1 MFIPTPNQA
10 NTTSTT
16 TLCNNTQRQNP
27 RRSAYLPFQSC
38 SEQHLGCQTPA
49 GFRGLDSGPSDGIL
63 LGSMATLSEAPQSHL
78 FGIRETPGAGRGVF
92 AKQDIAKGTVVYVAD
107 DLSAHV
113 LFREYRNE
121 VCWQCFWYDRGRK
134 LPIRDPDHGV
144 AFCSEPCQTEWNGR
158 HDLDCLQAWRQLEAQ
173 VKRSGSNTDEFE
185 GAVRPS
191 PSEIERKWKV
201 AEQSVRLLRGAPQQ
215 RRVKKELAR
224 LVAASVDAGRFS
236 ADVVS
241 FQLNA
246 VMARHIDAEQWPAIL
261 ALEEDARPYSSA
273 TDLERHIASYYFLA
287 LVLPEKLAQIASAEM
302 LGTVKGREVRN
313 SFGIRSLDD
322 EGSEF
327 FGWGVWP
334 SASYFN
340 HNCDPNT
347 DKERVGRTW
356 VFRAQRD
363 IAADEEICISY
374 LGKDM
379 GILREERNALL
390 KKTWGFD
397 CICQRCRGDDT

>member
-1 MFIPTPNQA
+1 
-10 NTTSTT
+10 
-16 TLCNNTQRQNP
+16 
-27 RRSAYLPFQSC
+27 
-38 SEQHLGCQTPA
+38 
-49 GFRGLDSGPSDGIL
+49 
-63 LGSMATLSEAPQSHL
+63 MATLSQAPQSHL
-78 FGIRETPGAGRGVF
+78 FDIRETPGAGRGVF
-92 AKQDIAKGTVVYVAD
+92 AKQDIARGTVVYVAD

-134 LPIRDPDHGV
+134 LPIRDPDHGLS
-144 AFCSEPCQTEWNGR
+144 FCSEPCQAEWNGR

-173 VKRSGSNTDEFE
+173 VKRSGSNTDEFAN
-185 GAVRPS
+185 AVRPA
-191 PSEIERKWKV
+191 PSEIESKWK
-201 AEQSVRLLRGAPQQ
+201 AAAQSVKLLRGAPQQ
-215 RRVKKELAR
+215 RRSKKGLSR
-224 LVAASVDAGRFS
+224 LVAASVEAGRFS

-246 VMARHIDAEQWPAIL
+246 VLARHMEPGQWPAIL
-261 ALEEDARPYSSA
+261 ALEEDSQPYSSA

-287 LVLPEKLAQIASAEM
+287 LVLPENLAQIASAEM
-302 LGTVKGREVRN
+302 LGTFKGREVRN

-356 VFRAQRD
+356 VFRAKRD
-363 IAADEEICISY
+363 IAANEEICISY

-379 GILREERNALL
+379 SILREERSALL

-397 CICQRCRGDDT
+397 CICQRCKGDDT

>member
-1 MFIPTPNQA
+1 
-10 NTTSTT
+10 
-16 TLCNNTQRQNP
+16 
-27 RRSAYLPFQSC
+27 
-38 SEQHLGCQTPA
+38 
-49 GFRGLDSGPSDGIL
+49 
-63 LGSMATLSEAPQSHL
+63 MASLSQAPQSEL
-78 FGIRETPGAGRGVF
+78 FGIRQTPGAGRGVF

-121 VCWQCFWYDRGRK
+121 VCWECFWYDRGKK
-134 LPIRDPDHGV
+134 LPIRDPDHGLT
-144 AFCSEPCQTEWNGR
+144 FCSGDCQTKWMER
-158 HDLDCLQAWRQLEAQ
+158 HNADCLSVWRHLELQ
-173 VKRSGSNTDEFE
+173 VKRSGSNTDEFAN
-185 GAVRPS
+185 AVRPAQA
-191 PSEIERKWKV
+191 EIESKWR
-201 AEQSVRLLRGAPQQ
+201 AAAQAVRQLRGSPQ
-215 RRVKKELAR
+215 RGSKKEKKELAR
-224 LVAASVDAGRFS
+224 LLAASADAGLFS

-246 VMARHIDAEQWPAIL
+246 VLSRFVDPGQWPATL
-261 ALEEDARPYSSA
+261 ALEEDAQPYSST

-287 LVLPEKLAQIASAEM
+287 LTLPDELARMASAEM
-302 LGTVKGREVRN
+302 LSTVKGREVRN

-322 EGSEF
+322 EGCEF

-356 VFRAQRD
+356 VFKAKRD

-379 GILREERNALL
+379 SVLREERNALL
-390 KKTWGFD
+390 KKTWGFH
-397 CICQRCRGDDT
+397 CICQRCRGVDE

>member
-1 MFIPTPNQA
+1 
-10 NTTSTT
+10 
-16 TLCNNTQRQNP
+16 
-27 RRSAYLPFQSC
+27 
-38 SEQHLGCQTPA
+38 
-49 GFRGLDSGPSDGIL
+49 
-63 LGSMATLSEAPQSHL
+63 MATLSQAPQSHL
-78 FGIRETPGAGRGVF
+78 FSIQETPGAGRGVF
-92 AKQDIAKGTVVYVAD
+92 AEQDIVKGTVVYVAD

-134 LPIRDPDHGV
+134 LPIRDADHGV
-144 AFCSEPCQTEWNGR
+144 AFCSERCQTGWNGR

-191 PSEIERKWKV
+191 PSEIESKWKG

-215 RRVKKELAR
+215 RRSKKELAR

-241 FQLNA
+241 FQFNA
-246 VMARHIDAEQWPAIL
+246 VMAQHIDPEQWPAIL
-261 ALEEDARPYSSA
+261 ALEEDARPYSST

-287 LVLPEKLAQIASAEM
+287 LVLPEKLAQLASAEM

-356 VFRAQRD
+356 VFRAKRD
-363 IAADEEICISY
+363 IAAGEEICISY
-374 LGKDM
+374 LGNDM
-379 GILREERNALL
+379 GILREERSALL
-390 KKTWGFD
+390 NKTWGFD
-397 CICQRCRGDDT
+397 CICRRCRGDDR

>member
-1 MFIPTPNQA
+1 M
-10 NTTSTT
+10 
-16 TLCNNTQRQNP
+16 
-27 RRSAYLPFQSC
+27 
-38 SEQHLGCQTPA
+38 
-49 GFRGLDSGPSDGIL
+49 
-63 LGSMATLSEAPQSHL
+63 GSLSQVPQSQL
-78 FGIRETPGAGRGVF
+78 FSIRETPGAGRGVF
-92 AKQDIAKGTVVYVAD
+92 ATKNIARGTEVHVAD

-121 VCWQCFWYDRGRK
+121 VCWQCFSYDRGRK
-134 LPIRDPDHGV
+134 LPIRDPDHGL
-144 AFCSEPCQTEWNGR
+144 AFCSEGCQRKWNGR
-158 HDLDCLQAWRQLEAQ
+158 HDRECLQAWRQLEIQ
-173 VKRSGSNTDEFE
+173 VKKSGSNTDEFA
-185 GAVRPS
+185 GAVRPG
-191 PSEIERKWKV
+191 PAEIESKWRA
-201 AEQSVRLLRGAPQQ
+201 AEQTVKQLRGAPQQ
-215 RRVKKELAR
+215 HRSKKELAG
-224 LVAASVDAGRFS
+224 LVAASADAGRFS

-246 VMARHIDAEQWPAIL
+246 VLARHMDPGQWPAIL
-261 ALEEDARPYSSA
+261 ALEEDTRPYSSA
-273 TDLERHIASYYFLA
+273 TDLDRHIASYCFLA
-287 LVLPEKLAQIASAEM
+287 LALPEELARIASAEM

-322 EGSEF
+322 DGCEF

-356 VFRAQRD
+356 VFRAKRD
-363 IAADEEICISY
+363 IAAGEEICISY

-379 GILREERNALL
+379 GILREERTALL

-397 CICQRCRGDDT
+397 CICQRCKGDDR

>member
-1 MFIPTPNQA
+1 MATDPD
-10 NTTSTT
+10 
-16 TLCNNTQRQNP
+16 QRGGV
-27 RRSAYLPFQSC
+27 SLS
-38 SEQHLGCQTPA
+38 
-49 GFRGLDSGPSDGIL
+49 
-63 LGSMATLSEAPQSHL
+63 SMATLSQAPESEL

-92 AKQDIAKGTVVYVAD
+92 AKQAVAKGTVIYIAD

-121 VCWQCFWYDRGRK
+121 VCWQCFWYDRGKK
-134 LPIRDPDHGV
+134 LPIRDPDHGL
-144 AFCSEPCQTEWNGR
+144 AFCSEDCQGKWIER
-158 HDLDCLQAWRQLEAQ
+158 HDPDCLSVWRHLEAQ
-173 VKRSGSNTDEFE
+173 VKKSGSNTDEFAN
-185 GAVRPS
+185 AVRPARA
-191 PSEIERKWKV
+191 EIESKWRTAAQAV
-201 AEQSVRLLRGAPQQ
+201 QQLRGSPH
-215 RRVKKELAR
+215 RGSKKGKKELAR
-224 LVAASVDAGRFS
+224 LLVASVDAGLFS

-246 VMARHIDAEQWPAIL
+246 VLSRYTDPDQWLGTL
-261 ALEEDARPYSSA
+261 ALEEDAQPYSST
-273 TDLERHIASYYFLA
+273 TDLERHIASYYFLS
-287 LVLPEKLAQIASAEM
+287 LMLPDELAKIASAEM
-302 LGTVKGREVRN
+302 LRNVKGREVRN

-322 EGSEF
+322 EGCEF

-356 VFRAQRD
+356 VFRAKRG

-390 KKTWGFD
+390 KKTWGFE
-397 CICQRCRGDDT
+397 CICQRCNGADI

>member
-1 MFIPTPNQA
+1 
-10 NTTSTT
+10 
-16 TLCNNTQRQNP
+16 
-27 RRSAYLPFQSC
+27 
-38 SEQHLGCQTPA
+38 
-49 GFRGLDSGPSDGIL
+49 
-63 LGSMATLSEAPQSHL
+63 MATLSQAPQSEL

-92 AKQDIAKGTVVYVAD
+92 ARQDIAKGTVIYVAD

-134 LPIRDPDHGV
+134 LPIRDPDYGL
-144 AFCSEPCQTEWNGR
+144 AFCSEPCRAKWNER
-158 HDLDCLQAWRQLEAQ
+158 HDLDCLKAWGQLEAQ
-173 VKRSGSNTDEFE
+173 VRRSGSNTDEFE
-185 GAVRPS
+185 GAVRPD
-191 PSEIERKWKV
+191 PPEIESQWRT
-201 AEQSVRLLRGAPQQ
+201 AEQSVKQLRAAPQQ
-215 RRVKKELAR
+215 RRPKKELAR

-246 VMARHIDAEQWPAIL
+246 VMAQHLDAAQWPATL

-287 LVLPEKLAQIASAEM
+287 LVLPEKLARVATAEM

-347 DKERVGRTW
+347 DKERIGRTW
-356 VFRAQRD
+356 VFRARRD
-363 IAADEEICISY
+363 IAAGEEICISY

-379 GILREERNALL
+379 GILREERTALL
-390 KKTWGFD
+390 RKTWGFD
-397 CICQRCRGDDT
+397 CICQRCRGGDT

>member
-1 MFIPTPNQA
+1 
-10 NTTSTT
+10 
-16 TLCNNTQRQNP
+16 
-27 RRSAYLPFQSC
+27 
-38 SEQHLGCQTPA
+38 
-49 GFRGLDSGPSDGIL
+49 
-63 LGSMATLSEAPQSHL
+63 MATLSQAPQSEL

-92 AKQDIAKGTVVYVAD
+92 AKKDIARGTVIYVAD

-134 LPIRDPDHGV
+134 LPIRDPDHGIT
-144 AFCSEPCQTEWNGR
+144 FCSERCQTDWIKR
-158 HDLDCLQAWRQLEAQ
+158 HDPDSLSVWRHLETQ
-173 VKRSGSNTDEFE
+173 VKRSGSNTDEFAN
-185 GAVRPS
+185 AVRPGQ
-191 PSEIERKWKV
+191 SEIESKWRTD
-201 AEQSVRLLRGAPQQ
+201 EQAVKQLRGSPS
-215 RRVKKELAR
+215 RGSKKELAR
-224 LVAASVDAGRFS
+224 LFAASVDAGLFS
-236 ADVVS
+236 ADVAS

-246 VMARHIDAEQWPAIL
+246 VLSRHIDPGQWSATL
-261 ALEEDARPYSSA
+261 ALEEDPRPYSST
-273 TDLERHIASYYFLA
+273 TDLERHITSYYFLA
-287 LVLPEKLAQIASAEM
+287 LMLPGELAQIASAEM
-302 LGTVKGREVRN
+302 LRTVKGREVRN

-322 EGSEF
+322 EGCEF

-356 VFRAQRD
+356 VFKAKRD
-363 IAADEEICISY
+363 IVADEEICISY

-390 KKTWGFD
+390 KKTWGFE
-397 CICQRCRGDDT
+397 CVCQRCRGDDN

>member
-1 MFIPTPNQA
+1 M
-10 NTTSTT
+10 S
-16 TLCNNTQRQNP
+16 
-27 RRSAYLPFQSC
+27 S
-38 SEQHLGCQTPA
+38 
-49 GFRGLDSGPSDGIL
+49 
-63 LGSMATLSEAPQSHL
+63 LSQLPQSEL
-78 FGIRETPGAGRGVF
+78 FSIRETPGAGRGVF
-92 AKQDIAKGTVVYVAD
+92 ATKDIPRGTEVHVAD

-121 VCWQCFWYDRGRK
+121 VCWQCFSYDRGRK
-134 LPIRDPDHGV
+134 LPIRDPDHGL
-144 AFCSEPCQTEWNGR
+144 AFCSDGCQMKWNGR
-158 HDLDCLQAWRQLEAQ
+158 HDLQCLQAWRQLETQ
-173 VKRSGSNTDEFE
+173 VKQSGSNTDEFA
-185 GAVRPS
+185 GAVRPD
-191 PSEIERKWKV
+191 PAEIESKWRA
-201 AEQSVRLLRGAPQQ
+201 AEQTVKQLRGGPQQ
-215 RRVKKELAR
+215 RRSKKELAR

-241 FQLNA
+241 FQINA
-246 VMARHIDAEQWPAIL
+246 VLARHIDPGQWPAIL
-261 ALEEDARPYSSA
+261 ALEEDTRPYSSA

-287 LVLPEKLAQIASAEM
+287 LALPEELARIASAEM

-322 EGSEF
+322 EGCEF

-347 DKERVGRTW
+347 DKERVGRAW
-356 VFRAQRD
+356 VFRAKRD
-363 IAADEEICISY
+363 IAAGEEVCISY

-390 KKTWGFD
+390 RKTWGFD
-397 CICQRCRGDDT
+397 CICQRCKGDDR

>member
-1 MFIPTPNQA
+1 MA
-10 NTTSTT
+10 
-16 TLCNNTQRQNP
+16 
-27 RRSAYLPFQSC
+27 
-38 SEQHLGCQTPA
+38 
-49 GFRGLDSGPSDGIL
+49 IL
-63 LGSMATLSEAPQSHL
+63 SQAPQSHL
-78 FGIRETPGAGRGVF
+78 FSIREAPGAGRGVF

-134 LPIRDPDHGV
+134 LPIRDPDHGLT
-144 AFCSEPCQTEWNGR
+144 FCSERCQTEWGGR

-173 VKRSGSNTDEFE
+173 VKRSGSNTDEFAN
-185 GAVRPS
+185 AVRPA
-191 PSEIERKWKV
+191 PSEIESKWKV
-201 AEQSVRLLRGAPQQ
+201 AEQSVKQLRGASQQ
-215 RRVKKELAR
+215 RRSKNELTR

-246 VMARHIDAEQWPAIL
+246 VLAQHVDPEQWPAIL
-261 ALEEDARPYSSA
+261 ALEEDSRPYSST

-287 LVLPEKLAQIASAEM
+287 LVLPENLARVASAEM

-356 VFRAQRD
+356 VFRAKRD
-363 IAADEEICISY
+363 ITAGEEICISY

>member
-1 MFIPTPNQA
+1 MA
-10 NTTSTT
+10 N
-16 TLCNNTQRQNP
+16 
-27 RRSAYLPFQSC
+27 
-38 SEQHLGCQTPA
+38 
-49 GFRGLDSGPSDGIL
+49 
-63 LGSMATLSEAPQSHL
+63 LSQGPQSEL
-78 FGIRETPGAGRGVF
+78 FSIRHTPGAGRGVF
-92 AKQDIAKGTVVYVAD
+92 AKQDISKGTTIYVAE

-144 AFCSEPCQTEWNGR
+144 SFCSEDCQRKWFER
-158 HDLDCLQAWRQLEAQ
+158 QDPDCLSVWRHLEIQ
-173 VKRSGSNTDEFE
+173 IKRSGSNTDEFAN
-185 GAVRPS
+185 AVRPAE
-191 PSEIERKWKV
+191 PEIESKWRTAAK
-201 AEQSVRLLRGAPQQ
+201 SVQQLRGSP
-215 RRVKKELAR
+215 RRGSKKEKKELAR
-224 LVAASVDAGRFS
+224 LLAASVDAGLFS

-246 VMARHIDAEQWPAIL
+246 VLSRHMNPEQWAATL
-261 ALEEDARPYSSA
+261 ALEQDTRPYSSA
-273 TDLERHIASYYFLA
+273 MDLERHIASYYFLA
-287 LVLPEKLAQIASAEM
+287 LMLPDELAQIASAEM
-302 LGTVKGREVRN
+302 LSTVKGREVRN

-322 EGSEF
+322 EGCEF

-347 DKERVGRTW
+347 DKERLGRTW
-356 VFRAQRD
+356 VFKAKRD
-363 IAADEEICISY
+363 IVADEEICISY

-390 KKTWGFD
+390 RKTWGFD
-397 CICQRCRGDDT
+397 CICRRCRSEDK